1 MLRKILIPTIFL
13 ILGYGFWVSPNFKEI
28 AAGVAVF
35 LFGML
40 SLEEGFKAFTGGVLE
55 KILRKTTDKLW
66 KSLSFGIVAT
76 TLMQSS
82 SLVSVITISFLSAGL
97 IALTQGI
104 GIIFGANLGT
114 TTGAWI
120 IAGFGIKVDIAA
132 YAMPMLVF
140 GVILVFQKSKAANG
154 IGYVLA
160 GLGFLFL
167 GIAYM
172 KTGFEAIGQ
181 SINLADYAVPGVKG
195 LLLYTAIGMAAT
207 VVMQSSHAT
216 LVLTIAALAAGQITY
231 PNALALAI
239 GSNVGTTITAILG
252 ALSANVAGRRLAGAH
267 LIFNIITGA
276 IAIIFINF
284 LIVLVDDVSNFLGI
298 AADDWTLKLA
308 VFHTIFNIIG
318 IVVMIPLIN
327 VLVNALEKFF
337 VEKEEIAGVSQPLF
351 VKDVVLEMPDTALE
365 AMAKETVHLAR
376 NVFMLLTRA
385 LSLSRDDILSD
396 KNIAE
401 VVEQSSPDP
410 EVDLAD
416 LYARRVKPVYS
427 AMVDFSSKAMA
438 KMTPAQA
445 DELHHL
451 QLAARNLVT
460 AVKIMREVHP
470 NMVRYITS
478 DNPYVRHE
486 YNEVRIHLAKLMR
499 QLRTIVEENITD
511 IEKIKSILGELK
523 VNMETDD
530 ILSNGRLDKLIRENL
545 IDQEMASSLMNDS
558 AFSYE
563 LNDVVIAAAEIV
575 FAEFISK
582 QKDISLIDT
591 ELDEALAKSK
601 TEIDLL
607 LKKKTAEIDEIRL
620 KDKPATQ

>member
-1 MLRKILIPTIFL
+1 MLKKILIPTIFL

-28 AAGVAVF
+28 AAGVAIF

-55 KILRKTTDKLW
+55 KVLRKTTNKLW
-66 KSLSFGIVAT
+66 KSLSFGIAAT

-140 GVILVFQKSKAANG
+140 AIILVFQKSKALNG

-181 SINLADYAVPGVKG
+181 NINLADYAMPGFKG
-195 LLLYTAIGMAAT
+195 LLVYTGIGMAAT
-207 VVMQSSHAT
+207 VIMQSSHAT
-216 LVLTIAALAAGQITY
+216 LVLTIAALAAGQVTY
-231 PNALALAI
+231 ENALALAI

-252 ALSANVAGRRLAGAH
+252 ALSANVAGKRLAGAH
-267 LIFNIITGA
+267 LIFNVITGA
-276 IAIIFINF
+276 IAIAFIHQ
-284 LIVLVDDVSNFLGI
+284 LVVAVDVSSGYLGI
-298 AADDWTLKLA
+298 AADDYTLKLA
-308 VFHTIFNIIG
+308 VFHTIFNLIG
-318 IVVMIPLIN
+318 IAVMIPLIKA
-327 VLVNALEKFF
+327 LVTLLERVF

-351 VKDVVLEMPDTALE
+351 VTDIVLEMPDTALE

-376 NVFMLLTRA
+376 NVFLVLTRGMG
-385 LSLSRDDILSD
+385 LTRDEVLSD
-396 KNIAE
+396 ENIAE
-401 VVEQSSPDP
+401 VVERSSPKLD
-410 EVDLAD
+410 VDVAD
-416 LYARRVKPVYS
+416 LYTKRVKPIYS
-427 AMVDFSSKAMA
+427 AMLDFSSKAMA
-438 KMTPAQA
+438 SMTPEQA
-445 DELHHL
+445 DELRHL
-451 QLAARNLVT
+451 QLAARNLVGG
-460 AVKIMREVHP
+460 VKLMRELRP
-470 NMVRYITS
+470 NMARYIVS

-486 YNEVRIHLAKLMR
+486 YNEMRIHLAKLMR

-511 IEKIKSILGELK
+511 IERIKPMLNELK
-523 VNMETDD
+523 VNSETDD
-530 ILSNGRLDKLIRENL
+530 VLANGRLDKLIRENL
-545 IDQEMASSLMNDS
+545 IDRQMASSLMNDS
-558 AFSYE
+558 AYAYE
-563 LNDVVIAAAEIV
+563 LNDSIVEAAEIV
-575 FAEFISK
+575 FAQFSSL
-582 QKDISLIDT
+582 QKELSLVDA
-591 ELDEALAKSK
+591 ELEEALENSQ

-607 LKKKTAEIDEIRL
+607 LKKKTKEIDDIRL
-620 KDKPATQ
+620 KEKPATQ